1 MTKQP
6 FSNDKNNIEKAYTN
20 NKLYLYI
27 QALHSVRNKCSY
39 NCTNA
44 GDKQ

>member
-1 MTKQP
+1 MI
-6 FSNDKNNIEKAYTN
+6 KNNIEKAYYTN
-20 NKLYLYI
+20 NKLYSVHTSI
-27 QALHSVRNKCSY
+27 RSVRNKCSY